1 MGKYPGQ
8 ISLIQL
14 TQSKKIVIE
23 VARVLSIT
31 QKNPPNG
38 GLLYVGC
45 LRYPVAPLQSRSIL
59 NSQREVKRF
68 ADLSVLLG
76 LPSLKP

>member
-14 TQSKKIVIE
+14 TGVTDNTK
-23 VARVLSIT
+23 
-31 QKNPPNG
+31 KNPPNG

-68 ADLSVLLG
+68 EVPGLLRWKLL
-76 LPSLKP
+76 LPVFLLLL